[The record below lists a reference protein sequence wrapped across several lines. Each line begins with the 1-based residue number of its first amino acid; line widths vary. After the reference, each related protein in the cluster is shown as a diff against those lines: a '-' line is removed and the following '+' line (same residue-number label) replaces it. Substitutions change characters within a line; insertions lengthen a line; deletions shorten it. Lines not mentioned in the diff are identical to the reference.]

1 MRKII
6 SSYAPV
12 LLGITFLLIS
22 LAGCTESH
30 STVSIANK
38 SVDHSVSEKPSV
50 YLIESLWQK
59 QTGETIKLD
68 AFKGKIPVVSMIF
81 TRCAYACP
89 RTIADLKNIEKQLP
103 AGIKNDV
110 VFVLIS
116 FDDQH
121 DSPAQLRK
129 FATKMQT
136 GKNWVLLH
144 GDEEG
149 IRDLAMVLNVKYKKQ
164 PDGSFTHSNMITM
177 LDRNGVI
184 KAQSE
189 GLGADPA
196 PILTRIN
203 NL

>member
-30 STVSIANK
+30 STVSIADK
-38 SVDHSVSEKPSV
+38 SVDDSVSEKPSV